1 MANTEIAFTRIHH
14 DWLAPS
20 FATIATHTDMRLLCS
35 RIFFT
40 FVIAV
45 RSIELPLVPGESHAQ
60 RPFAIV
66 HIRALFLDDMKLRAF
81 N

>member
-1 MANTEIAFTRIHH
+1 
-14 DWLAPS
+14 
-20 FATIATHTDMRLLCS
+20 MRLLCS

-45 RSIELPLVPGESHAQ
+45 RSIELALVPSESHAQ